1 MFGDVNDPPLLQRQ
15 LCNPSGGE
23 WVNDVILETK
33 WRGQDLSAHALK
45 KCKSINPVWNSCVR
59 EIFRL
64 FGLEEPKSGQII
76 LG

>member
-1 MFGDVNDPPLLQRQ
+1 MTVDEVFLSLNTVFAIRNTGNWRLT
-15 LCNPSGGE
+15 
-23 WVNDVILETK
+23 VIS
-33 WRGQDLSAHALK
+33 R
-45 KCKSINPVWNSCVR
+45 NVR